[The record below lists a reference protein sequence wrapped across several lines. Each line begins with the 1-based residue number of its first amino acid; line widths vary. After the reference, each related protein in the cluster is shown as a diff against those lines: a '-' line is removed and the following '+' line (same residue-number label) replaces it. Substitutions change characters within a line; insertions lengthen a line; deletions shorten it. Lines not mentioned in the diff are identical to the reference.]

1 MLCVLR
7 HNINALKNCFAV
19 RWSGLQ
25 INKASQSFS
34 NVHIWKQ
41 DWENQRIHIQTHFSS
56 FCHVKSWIQCLYQS
70 CSSSF
75 KRYALLLY
83 TMLSSSSWNHSITPQ
98 TFWFYLILIFM
109 FPVSKS
115 TVFVL
120 PIAFAAF
127 INQSF
132 ALLNSQTPNS
142 YLL

>member
-1 MLCVLR
+1 MHWKFVLQFDDQDCKLIR
-7 HNINALKNCFAV
+7 PPNHFPMSIF
-19 RWSGLQ
+19 
-25 INKASQSFS
+25 
-34 NVHIWKQ
+34 WKQ
-41 DWENQRIHIQTHFSS
+41 DWQNQRIHIQTHFSS